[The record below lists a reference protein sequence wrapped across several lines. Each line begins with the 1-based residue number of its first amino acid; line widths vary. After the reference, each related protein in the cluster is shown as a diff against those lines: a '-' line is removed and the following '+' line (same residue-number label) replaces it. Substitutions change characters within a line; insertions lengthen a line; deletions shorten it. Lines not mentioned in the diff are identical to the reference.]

1 MKNINKYTTLAAYT
15 ADTNRPTNE
24 STISSID
31 ENKVL
36 KFEGKNVIV
45 DKPAAEIGDICVY
58 DKNTQTKRF
67 VKFPTFNL
75 STLPSNL
82 VIGGVVYYRTTDKV
96 HILSGWQDSAQW
108 GAPYQVK
115 LTGFDFTT
123 GGQFTITIN
132 TTTTASVSYLT
143 SDTLASV
150 ATKVMSALTASGFT
164 AATGWSV
171 TSGATY
177 IVVQQDF
184 YTPNVTIFTV
194 ADASLKVIREILT
207 GNYQTALA
215 GIISALPQSFRK
227 DVSGPS
233 TPCGNYLRYLQ
244 YYEVSGTSDTNLSV
258 GSTPTIKRS
267 MFNAIDNPLLVTY
280 YQTYE
285 SYIADK
291 ILKYPYSKGTVVDE
305 FGKLNTDKLSAVMY
319 TNALGVLSPAYPAA
333 NRAKTYGIID
343 AGFTTGFEPGNWW
356 LPSFPELFRLIR
368 NVTWGTS
375 GVVAGDEDIVNRAL
389 TLIGGTRVSAATN
402 MWSSSE
408 YSGNHAWAYG
418 GTYGPLLNF
427 RKDFSIAVRW
437 VTAF

>member
-1 MKNINKYTTLAAYT
+1 MKNINKYINLAEYT
-15 ADTNRPTNE
+15 ADTSRPTNE
-24 STISSID
+24 STVSSID

-45 DKPAAEIGDICVY
+45 DKAGAEVGDIAVY
-58 DKNTQTKRF
+58 DKNTLTKRF
-67 VKFPTFNL
+67 VKFSTYKAPLPT
-75 STLPSNL
+75 NL
-82 VIGGVVYYRTTDKV
+82 VVGGVVYYRTTDKV
-96 HILSGWQDSAQW
+96 HIVAKDQYTEKW

-115 LTGFDFTT
+115 MTGFDFTT
-123 GGQFTITIN
+123 GGEFTITVN
-132 TTTTASVSYLT
+132 TTTTSLISYLT
-143 SDTLASV
+143 SDTLSSV
-150 ATKVMSALTASGFT
+150 ATKIMSALTASGFT

-184 YTPNVTIFTV
+184 YTPNVTIFNVT
-194 ADASLKVIREILT
+194 DASLKIAKTILT
-207 GNYQTALA
+207 GNYQTSLSGLVAP
-215 GIISALPQSFRK
+215 SAQLFRK
-227 DVSGPS
+227 DGSVASNAG
-233 TPCGNYLRYLQ
+233 CNYLKYLQ
-244 YYEVSGTSDTNLSV
+244 YYEVSGTSDTNLAV

-267 MFNAIDNPLLVTY
+267 MFNAIDNPLLFTY
-280 YQTYE
+280 YKTYE
-285 SYIADK
+285 AYIADK

-333 NRAKTYGIID
+333 SRAKTYGIIN

-356 LPSFPELFRLIR
+356 LPSSPELFRLIR

-375 GVVAGDEDIVNRAL
+375 GIVAGGEDIVNRAL
-389 TLIGGTRVSAATN
+389 TLIGGTRVSAATT

-408 YSGNHAWAYG
+408 ASIGFALGYYG
-418 GTYGPLLNF
+418 AIGFLFAGGKLDLV
-427 RKDFSIAVRW
+427 AVRV

>member
-1 MKNINKYTTLAAYT
+1 MKNINKYANLAEYT

-24 STISSID
+24 STVSSID

-36 KFEGKNVIV
+36 KFDGKNVIV
-45 DKPAAEIGDICVY
+45 DKTGAEVGDIAVY
-58 DKNTQTKRF
+58 DKNTLTKRF
-67 VKFPTFNL
+67 VKFSTYQSPLPT
-75 STLPSNL
+75 NL
-82 VIGGVVYYRTTDKV
+82 VVGGVVYYRTSDMV
-96 HILSGWQDSAQW
+96 HVVSKDQFTEKWA
-108 GAPYQVK
+108 APYQVK
-115 LTGFDFTT
+115 LTGFDFST
-123 GGQFTITIN
+123 GGEFSITVN
-132 TTTTASVSYLT
+132 TTTTPLISYLT

-150 ATKVMSALTASGFT
+150 ATKIMSALTASGFT
-164 AATGWSV
+164 DATGWSV
-171 TSGATY
+171 TSGETY

-184 YTPNVTIFTV
+184 YTPVVTVFTV
-194 ADASLKVIREILT
+194 TDASMKVIREILT
-207 GNYQTALA
+207 GNYQTALSGLTIA
-215 GIISALPQSFRK
+215 SSQSFRR
-227 DVSGPS
+227 DGSFTANAG
-233 TPCGNYLRYLQ
+233 CNYLRYLQ

-285 SYIADK
+285 SYITDK
-291 ILKYPYSKGTVVDE
+291 ILKYPYSKGAVVDE

-333 NRAKTYGIID
+333 NRAKIYGIID

-356 LPSFPELFRLIR
+356 MPSSPELFRLIR

-375 GVVAGDEDIVNRAL
+375 GVVAGSEDIVNRAL
-389 TLIGGTRVSAATN
+389 TLIGGTRVSASTS

-408 YSGNHAWAYG
+408 LSINAAWHYAGNRG
-418 GTYGPLLNF
+418 FLGSNF
-427 RKDFSIAVRW
+427 KNFSIAVRW

>member
-1 MKNINKYTTLAAYT
+1 MKNINKYINLAEYT
-15 ADTNRPTNE
+15 ADTSRPTNE
-24 STISSID
+24 STVSSID

-36 KFEGKNVIV
+36 KFDGKNVIV
-45 DKPAAEIGDICVY
+45 DKAGTEVGDIAVY
-58 DKNTQTKRF
+58 DKNTLTKRF
-67 VKFPTFNL
+67 VKF
-75 STLPSNL
+75 STYQAPLPPNL
-82 VIGGVVYYRTTDKV
+82 VVGGVVYYRTTDKV
-96 HILSGWQDSAQW
+96 HIVAKDQYTEKW

-115 LTGFDFTT
+115 MTGFDFAT

-132 TTTTASVSYLT
+132 TTTTALISYLT

-150 ATKVMSALTASGFT
+150 ATKIMSALTSSGFT
-164 AATGWSV
+164 SATGWSV

-177 IVVQQDF
+177 IVVQQD
-184 YTPNVTIFTV
+184 YSTPNVTIFTV

-207 GNYQTALA
+207 GNYQTALSGLTIA
-215 GIISALPQSFRK
+215 SSQSFRK
-227 DVSGPS
+227 DRAVSQIAG
-233 TPCGNYLRYLQ
+233 CNYLKYLQ
-244 YYEVSGTSDTNLSV
+244 YYEANGTSDTNIAV

-267 MFNAIDNPLLVTY
+267 MFNAIDNPLLFTY

-291 ILKYPYSKGTVVDE
+291 FLKYPYSKGTVVDE

-319 TNALGVLSPAYPAA
+319 VNALGVSSPAYPAA

-356 LPSFPELFRLIR
+356 LPSSPELFRLLR

-375 GVVAGDEDIVNRAL
+375 GIVAGGEDIVNRAL
-389 TLIGGTRVSAATN
+389 TLIGGTYVSADTS

-408 YSGNHAWAYG
+408 SIIGYAWYFNGSSGYLYDYTKN
-418 GTYGPLLNF
+418 T
-427 RKDFSIAVRW
+427 SIAVRG

>member
-1 MKNINKYTTLAAYT
+1 MKYINLYPDLAAYT
-15 ADTNRPTNE
+15 SDANRPTDKSTVSLINE
-24 STISSID
+24 SRSF
-31 ENKVL
+31 
-36 KFEGKNVIV
+36 KFEGKNVV
-45 DKPAAEIGDICVY
+45 VEKSGAEVGDIAIY
-58 DKNTQTKRF
+58 DTKTLSKRF
-67 VKFPTFNL
+67 IKF
-75 STLPSNL
+75 STYNQSTIPSNFL
-82 VIGGVVYYRTTDKV
+82 TRGVVYYRTTDKV
-96 HILSGWQDSAQW
+96 HIVAKDQYAERW

-115 LTGFDFTT
+115 MTGFDFTT
-123 GGQFTITIN
+123 GGEFSITVN
-132 TTTTASVSYLT
+132 TATTSSISYLT

-150 ATKVMSALTASGFT
+150 ATKIMSALTASGFT

-171 TSGATY
+171 TSGATH

-207 GNYQTALA
+207 GNYQTALT
-215 GIISALPQSFRK
+215 GIISASSQSFRK
-227 DVSGPS
+227 DGSVTSNAG
-233 TPCGNYLRYLQ
+233 CNYLKYLQ
-244 YYEVSGTSDTNLSV
+244 YYEVSGTSDTNLAV

-285 SYIADK
+285 SYITDK

-319 TNALGVLSPAYPAA
+319 TNALGVSSPSYPAA

-356 LPSFPELFRLIR
+356 LPSSPELFRLIR

-375 GVVAGDEDIVNRAL
+375 GVVAGGEDIVNRAL
-389 TLIGGTRVSAATN
+389 TLIGGTRVSAATS

-408 YSGNHAWAYG
+408 ISSTNAWLYPGTIG
-418 GTYGPLLNF
+418 GLTSFIKYI
-427 RKDFSIAVRW
+427 SIAVRG